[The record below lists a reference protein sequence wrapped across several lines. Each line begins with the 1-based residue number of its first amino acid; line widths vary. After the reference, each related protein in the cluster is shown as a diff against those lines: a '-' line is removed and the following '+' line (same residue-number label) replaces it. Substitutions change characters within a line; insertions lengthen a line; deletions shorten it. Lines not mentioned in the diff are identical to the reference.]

1 MKLLLVGVGGV
12 GCEFLILLEE
22 FLNFNETSGLLNFD
36 IEIVIVD
43 DDIVEES
50 NLSRQRL
57 YTLNDIGQPKVEV
70 AARAINMKVTPLK
83 VHVQQINDLEFF
95 GQFDV
100 FILAVDN
107 LETRRWMN
115 STLFQSS
122 HENWFLIDL
131 GVQGFKLSIRTVRPH
146 HSACL
151 ECTLPLYLK
160 EETDEIPVCS
170 VYGRPRDLKDCV
182 YWSLTRV
189 NDLKEI
195 YNLTTKRAIEFS
207 IDKTELSFAFV
218 KNLMTTSIPAVA
230 SVNSLLAAKGLE
242 ILFKRGE
249 KNILNN
255 FWMVNLENGYYEFET
270 LIESDENCL
279 ICKEDIKMTATD
291 SDIVIVAAD
300 SDRW

>member
-22 FLNFNETSGLLNFD
+22 FIRSSETSGLNFD
-36 IEIVIVD
+36 IEIVIID

-57 YTLNDIGQPKVEV
+57 YTLNDIGQSKVEA

-83 VHVQQINDLEFF
+83 AHVQNINDLEFF

-100 FILAVDN
+100 FVLAVDN

-115 STLFQSS
+115 STVFQSS
-122 HENWFLIDL
+122 HLDWFLLDL
-131 GVQGFKLSIRTVRPH
+131 GVQGFKFSIRTVTAQR
-146 HSACL
+146 SAFACL
-151 ECTLPLYLK
+151 ECTLPLYLR
-160 EETDEIPVCS
+160 EEADEIPVCS

-182 YWSLTRV
+182 YWSLARAT
-189 NDLKEI
+189 DLKEI
-195 YNLTTKRAIEFS
+195 YNLTKRRSIEFC
-207 IDKTELSFAFV
+207 IDSTDLSFAFI
-218 KNLMTTSIPAVA
+218 KNLITRSIPAVA

-242 ILFKRGE
+242 IIFKSSERG
-249 KNILNN
+249 KLNN
-255 FWMVNLENGYYEFET
+255 FWMINLENGYYEFET

-279 ICKEDIKMTATD
+279 VC
-291 SDIVIVAAD
+291 SDCAGGGG
-300 SDRW
+300 SGSGSRL